1 MMTQLYKCADCGY
14 YTLDDSKCPKCGK
27 RVKTPHPARYS
38 PQDKYGDYRRR
49 AKKRTRQTSS

>member
-1 MMTQLYKCADCGY
+1 MTQLYKCTDCGY

-27 RVKTPHPARYS
+27 RVRTPHPARYS

-49 AKKRTRQTSS
+49 AKKGTRQTSS